1 MTDCHR
7 ARDLI
12 IAYVTDSIA
21 DHQLRELLDHVAAC
35 DGCSAYLRDMAR
47 AMEGLPYTLP
57 LVKPPTGLRERV
69 LDRIAREAGAGRP
82 GDEQGNPAPQDTPD
96 DRPSGEPGQCKSAL
110 SNRWRWVAAV
120 AAALLVGAQLHLIR
134 QVGSDRDLLRDELTQ
149 ARREIAAA
157 ATVLGEGVIE
167 PQWVVRME
175 KGDGFERAWG
185 HATLYRT
192 RYGDVLVLAVGGLPR
207 PEGGGTYRA
216 WLWGEDGATPAGP
229 LEPDAAGYASL
240 IVQLKR
246 FDHRTMAITWEAD
259 GHAEGPPRGPRVLTA
274 ATPEDPPPE
283 ESG

>member
-1 MTDCHR
+1 MTDCR
-7 ARDLI
+7 RVQDLI
-12 IAYVTDSIA
+12 IAYVTDSLS

-35 DGCSAYLRDMAR
+35 DGCSAYLRDTAR
-47 AMEGLPYTLP
+47 AMEGLPYTLR
-57 LVKPPTGLRERV
+57 LIQPPAGLRERI

-82 GDEQGNPAPQDTPD
+82 GDERGNPAPQGTPD
-96 DRPSGEPGQCKSAL
+96 HRPSGEAGQRRSPL
-110 SNRWRWVAAV
+110 PNRWPWVAAI
-120 AAALLVGAQLHLIR
+120 AAALLVGVQFHLVR
-134 QVGSDRDLLRDELTQ
+134 QMGSDRDRLRDELTQ

-167 PQWVVRME
+167 PRWVVRME

-216 WLWGEDGATPAGP
+216 WLWGEDGVTPAGP
-229 LEPDAAGYASL
+229 LEPDAAGFASL

-259 GHAEGPPRGPRVLTA
+259 GREEGPPRGPRVLTA
-274 ATPEDPPPE
+274 AAPGDPPPE
-283 ESG
+283 ADG